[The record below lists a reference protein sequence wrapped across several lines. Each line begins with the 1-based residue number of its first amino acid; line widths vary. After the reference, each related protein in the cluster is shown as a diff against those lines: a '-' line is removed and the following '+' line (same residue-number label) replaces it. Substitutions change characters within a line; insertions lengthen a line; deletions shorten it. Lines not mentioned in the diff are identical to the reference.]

1 MKFRRSQLVLALA
14 AGLCLSAGAL
24 AQNTTASAPVTSGSA
39 RPASASKYKLNAAQ
53 LAEAQARVQLA
64 NTIAQNVAAD
74 AKAKSLGDDWRTN
87 LLGTLY
93 NTPSSAL
100 SGMSTSISTLDQ
112 ALSQANAAQQQAAA
126 AKVSASTSAAGHA
139 SSAEDTTEALGS
151 SSYDL
156 VFTPMTP
163 CRWIDTRVTG
173 GAIGSTA
180 RVYDTYYGGGTYGGS
195 SSCVLPGAGEPAIAV
210 NVTIA
215 SPTAAGFLTVR
226 SYGSTGITSW
236 VNWYQFGANVQAANA
251 GVISTAVNSST
262 SHYDFE
268 VLTGGGGTAQVI
280 LDYFGYFSAA
290 PATALNCTTGTQQNY
305 SVAANFSGY
314 HFIDT
319 TCPSGYTAVATF
331 CWNENN
337 ANIVSNG
344 SGLIAFPWCGWRN
357 LSTTTAYEV
366 HENVSCCQVP

>member
-1 MKFRRSQLVLALA
+1 M
-14 AGLCLSAGAL
+14 
-24 AQNTTASAPVTSGSA
+24 TSGSA

-100 SGMSTSISTLDQ
+100 SGMSTSVATLDQ
-112 ALSQANAAQQQAAA
+112 ALSQATTAQQQAAA
-126 AKVSASTSAAGHA
+126 AKVSAGAAAAGHA

-151 SSYDL
+151 SYDSL

-180 RVYDTYYGGGTYGGS
+180 RVYDTYYSGSSYGGS
-195 SSCVLPGAGEPAIAV
+195 SGCVLPGAGEPAIAV

-226 SYGSTGITSW
+226 SYGSTGVTSW
-236 VNWYQFGANVQAANA
+236 VNWYQYGANVQAANA

-290 PATALNCTTGTQQNY
+290 PATALDCVVVGTASGSTSIDSNVSLPASTATYFTT
-305 SVAANFSGY
+305 
-314 HFIDT
+314 T
-319 TCPSGYTAVATF
+319 TCPAGYTVQTPY
-331 CWNENN
+331 CWNQDTTG
-337 ANIVSNG
+337 VYSGG
-344 SGLIAFPWCGWRN
+344 SGVTAGGTGLAGTAFCGFN
-357 LSTTTAYEV
+357 NTTAAAHTV
-366 HENVSCCQVP
+366 TVGTSCCRVP